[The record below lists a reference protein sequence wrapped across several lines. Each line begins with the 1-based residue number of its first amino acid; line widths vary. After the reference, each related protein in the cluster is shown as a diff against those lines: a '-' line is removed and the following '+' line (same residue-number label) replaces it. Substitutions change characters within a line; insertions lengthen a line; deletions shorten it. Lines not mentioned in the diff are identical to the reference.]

1 MDEPVPVLEP
11 VLPRRPFPLRR
22 VVVVLAVVALAIAL
36 GVALFVLTRP
46 APGISEPLRLVV
58 VKTDGSIETTDAL
71 GEVLSG
77 GDAPGYQYQFPAW
90 SPDGSQ
96 VAAIGRSGA
105 LVTVDVFDTD
115 PAAPASP
122 RRIYESDRRPAFYLY
137 WTPDSRFVTFL
148 TAEPTPDDIALRIA
162 PADASA
168 PDEVVRAASPFYWDF
183 VDSSRL
189 LVHTGSTGSE
199 AFTGE
204 VDLEGDTLEAGT
216 IASGVFRA
224 PAVGSNGSSRAYVV
238 AAGDDP
244 AAGGTLV
251 VEARD
256 GSARH
261 EIPVGGAAAFGF
273 NPDATRLAF
282 IALDEPA
289 DPPTPIPSGA
299 LRTMDV
305 ATGDVRTL
313 LDASVLAFFWSP
325 DGKTIATL
333 DLRPADDTPDP
344 GQAGVMGLGAV
355 MGTGSISA
363 LPPLA
368 AGTPGIGLHLSFVDA
383 ETGSIR
389 SERDVRVSE
398 TFAFQVLPYFD
409 QYALSHRFWAP
420 DSSAIVLPLTDE
432 DDLDHVVVIP
442 ADGDDPHA
450 VATGWVGFWSP

>member
-11 VLPRRPFPLRR
+11 VLPRRPRR
-22 VVVVLAVVALAIAL
+22 IRIVVVVLAVVAIAL
-36 GVALFVLTRP
+36 VIGAGVLVTTGQP
-46 APGISEPLRLVV
+46 PGIDQPLRLVV
-58 VKTDGSIETTDAL
+58 VNTNGTIATTDAL
-71 GEVLSG
+71 GDVLTD
-77 GDAPGYQYQFPAW
+77 GDAPGYRYQFPAW
-90 SPDGSQ
+90 SPDGTR

-105 LVTVDVFDTD
+105 IVTVDVFDTD
-115 PAAPASP
+115 PASPAEP
-122 RRIYESDRRPAFYLY
+122 QRIYESSQRPPFYLY

-204 VDLEGDTLEAGT
+204 VDLEGDALENST
-216 IASGVFRA
+216 IDSGLFRA
-224 PAVGSNGSSRAYVV
+224 PAIGGGGSSRAYVV
-238 AAGDDP
+238 AASDDP
-244 AAGGTLV
+244 FGGGTLV

-261 EIPVGGAAAFGF
+261 EVPVGGATAFGF
-273 NPDATRLAF
+273 DPTSTSLAF
-282 IALDEPA
+282 IAPDEPS
-289 DPPTPIPSGA
+289 DPPSPIPSGA
-299 LRTMDV
+299 LRTVDA
-305 ATGDVRTL
+305 ATGEVRTL

-325 DGKTIATL
+325 DGKTIAAL
-333 DLRPADDTPDP
+333 DLRPADDAPDP
-344 GQAGVMGLGAV
+344 GQAGVIPAV
-355 MGTGSISA
+355 MGGGSISA
-363 LPPLA
+363 VTPLA
-368 AGTPGIGLHLSFVDA
+368 AATPGIGMHLSFVDA

-389 SERDVRVSE
+389 SERDLRVSE
-398 TFAFQVLPYFD
+398 TFGFQVLPYFD
-409 QYALSHRFWAP
+409 QYALSHHFWAP

-432 DDLDHVVVIP
+432 ANLDHVVVMP
-442 ADGDDPHA
+442 ADGGDPHS